1 MADQLLGR
9 NFGGYEILEEIGR
22 GGMAVVYKA
31 RQISMNR
38 IVALKVL
45 PRQFIHDKT
54 FRARFEREVS
64 IVAKLEHRAIV
75 PVHDYGEIDE
85 LPFIVM
91 RYMDSGSV
99 DDRLIQGPLP
109 PQVVERIVLQI
120 ADGLDYAHSKG
131 VLHRDLKPS
140 NILLDEA
147 GDAYL
152 TDFGI
157 AHLTGSSQITTE
169 GVVGTPAYM
178 SPEQAQGL
186 RLDGRSD
193 VYGLA
198 VVTFEMLAGRRPYES
213 ETPYGI
219 AVMHVTAPVPSAREI
234 NPILAPTIDH
244 VLQRGMAKN
253 RAERYQTAHEFATAL
268 SHAVHASAAEIVDS
282 TAQTKPVDLAEAHRR
297 LQEADEV
304 YVSAPI
310 RQGSAPPASNGSNH
324 PTPSRVLRVA
334 RPRGRVSRSRPLIN
348 VLLGVLIGV
357 IIFAILGVLILIASL
372 ASEAVSTPATP
383 PATVT
388 PTGGGAQVTV
398 VPLGPLHPAA
408 IALTRTAEA
417 VPTGDPL
424 AALAENGG
432 RLVFAAAR
440 NGGDAE
446 LYLLDLSTGLEQA
459 LTENDAQDST
469 PAVSPDGRRI
479 AFASDRDGDSEIF
492 TVNLDCLEEENPTEA
507 CEAAARQV
515 TDNAVED
522 RSPAWTPD
530 GSAILFASDASFAG
544 RFSLYSV
551 SPDGGDLTRLTESEE
566 DEDHPSASPDGRY
579 VVYSAW
585 EDGNL
590 ATGAIKRL
598 DLRSGEVIT
607 LADNDGNDRAPAY
620 SPDGRAIVF
629 HRDGQARAALWVMDA
644 AGGNQRPVY
653 DGPGDDW
660 GGVWSPDGR
669 LLAFTSDESGA
680 PEIYII
686 AAEGGAPRKISS
698 GGGEYPAWV
707 P

>member
-45 PRQFIHDKT
+45 PRQFAHDKT

-99 DDRLIQGPLP
+99 DDLLVHGPLSP
-109 PQVVERIVLQI
+109 SIVERIVLQI

-234 NPILAPTIDH
+234 NPALAPTIDH

-253 RAERYQTAHEFATAL
+253 RAERYQTAHEFAAAL
-268 SHAVHASAAEIVDS
+268 SRAVHASAAEIADS
-282 TAQTKPVDLAEAHRR
+282 TAQTKPVDLAEAHKR
-297 LQEADEV
+297 LQEADEI

-310 RQGSAPPASNGSNH
+310 RQGNAPPSASRIAQ
-324 PTPSRVLRVA
+324 PTPSHGLRVPRPGGRARGA
-334 RPRGRVSRSRPLIN
+334 RPLVNI
-348 VLLGVLIGV
+348 LLGVV
-357 IIFAILGVLILIASL
+357 IGVLIFAMLGALILLASL
-372 ASEAVSTPATP
+372 LGQPASTPTP
-383 PATVT
+383 SPTAPT
-388 PTGGGAQVTV
+388 PTGGAQVTV

-408 IALTRTAEA
+408 IALTQTAEA
-417 VPTGDPL
+417 APTDDPL
-424 AALAENGG
+424 QALAVNGG
-432 RLVFAAAR
+432 RIVFSAAR
-440 NGGDAE
+440 DGDDAD
-446 LYLLDLSTGLEQA
+446 LYLLDLTTGLEEP
-459 LTENDAQDST
+459 LTRNDAQDIT
-469 PAVSPDGRRI
+469 PAVSPDGQRV
-479 AFASDRDGDSEIF
+479 AFVSNRDGDREIF
-492 TVNLDCLEEENPTEA
+492 TVDLDCLRGENAAAT
-507 CEAAARQV
+507 CEAAARQI

-530 GSAILFASDASFAG
+530 GRAILFASDASFAG
-544 RFSLYSV
+544 RFNLYRISL
-551 SPDGGDLTRLTESEE
+551 DGRDLTRLTESEE

-579 VVYSAW
+579 IVYAAW
-585 EDGNL
+585 QEGNL

-598 DLRSGEVIT
+598 DLQSNETIT
-607 LADNDGNDRAPAY
+607 LADNDGNDRAPTY
-620 SPDGRAIVF
+620 SPDGRWIVF
-629 HRDGQARAALWVMDA
+629 HRDGQSRAGLWVMDA

-660 GGVWSPDGR
+660 GGAWSPDGR
-669 LLAFTSDESGA
+669 LLAFTSDQSGEQ
-680 PEIYII
+680 EIYII
-686 AAEGGAPRKISS
+686 PASGGTPRKISS

>member
-45 PRQFIHDKT
+45 PRQFVHDKT

-99 DDRLIQGPLP
+99 DDLLVQGPLDP
-109 PQVVERIVLQI
+109 ALVERIVLQI

-219 AVMHVTAPVPSAREI
+219 AVMHVTAPVPSAREV
-234 NPILAPTIDH
+234 NPRLAPTIDH

-253 RAERYQTAHEFATAL
+253 RAERYQTAHEFAAAL
-268 SHAVHASAAEIVDS
+268 SRAIHASASEIADS
-282 TAQTKPVDLAEAHRR
+282 TAQTKPVDLAEAHKR

-310 RQGSAPPASNGSNH
+310 RQGVAVRTDQ
-324 PTPSRVLRVA
+324 PTPPRSLRVA
-334 RPRGRVSRSRPLIN
+334 RARERANRSRPWLN
-348 VLLGVLIGV
+348 ALLGILIGV
-357 IIFAILGVLILIASL
+357 IIFAILGALFVL
-372 ASEAVSTPATP
+372 ASVLGGPESTPATP
-383 PATVT
+383 TLPVT

-408 IALTRTAEA
+408 IALTQTAEA
-417 VPTGDPL
+417 APTGDPL
-424 AALAENGG
+424 EALAASGG
-432 RLVFAAAR
+432 RIVFSAAR
-440 NGGDAE
+440 DGEAAE
-446 LYLLDLSTGLEQA
+446 LFLLDLTTGLEEP
-459 LTENDAQDST
+459 LTRNDAQDTT
-469 PAVSPDGRRI
+469 PAVSPDGRQV
-479 AFASDRDGDSEIF
+479 AFVSDRDGDSEIF
-492 TVNLDCLEEENPTEA
+492 VVELACLEADNASES

-530 GSAILFASDASFAG
+530 GRAILFASDASFAG
-544 RFSLYSV
+544 RFNLYRISL
-551 SPDGGDLTRLTESEE
+551 DGRDLTRLTESDE

-585 EDGNL
+585 QDGNL

-598 DLRSGEVIT
+598 DLRSGETIT
-607 LADNDGNDRAPAY
+607 LADNEGNDRAPAY
-620 SPDGRAIVF
+620 SPDGRWIVF
-629 HRDGQARAALWVMDA
+629 QRDGPNRAALWVMDA

-653 DGPGDDW
+653 DGPGEDW
-660 GGVWSPDGR
+660 GGAWSPDGR

-680 PEIYII
+680 GEIYLI
-686 AAEGGAPRKISS
+686 AAGGGAPRKISS
-698 GGGEYPAWV
+698 GGGAYPAWV